1 MDDAASAA
9 DIAALQRTIRRC
21 TALLVVVVGVHLA
34 VVTPGSSDWG
44 ALLATAAGFY
54 LFASVTDLEGSASE
68 SGDGGAD
75 DGQEG
80 DGTDADADDGDE
92 TDSDGRDD
100 GHEEGS
106 AVRSDA
112 GG

>member
-21 TALLVVVVGVHLA
+21 TALLVVAVGVHLA

-54 LFASVTDLEGSASE
+54 LFASVIDLEEGSSE
-68 SGDGGAD
+68 TGDGEAD
-75 DGQEG
+75 DGQDG
-80 DGTDADADDGDE
+80 DRTEADADDGDE
-92 TDSDGRDD
+92 ADSDGRDD
-100 GHEEGS
+100 GRGEGS